1 MKYYQDINDEKE
13 DSVEYSDKDIQV
25 STQIAYMD
33 IPMDIVDIY
42 RTSTDD
48 TNGYPTLLT
57 DQIIIT
63 DNQI

>member
-25 STQIAYMD
+25 SAQIAYMD

>member
-13 DSVEYSDKDIQV
+13 DGVEYSDKDIQV

-33 IPMDIVDIY
+33 IPEDIVDIY